1 MRKLHLSTTNCVS
14 FLKMYLRPSPT
25 QFWPQP
31 SHMQRSHPGAA
42 RALIRPHIGKPTPK
56 LTKRWRQKGDEKGAC
71 MHATIWTLVSP
82 LLRRMSIYGWASR
95 QLEQVGNLGNL
106 VKLLPP
112 TLWRL
117 EFSARV
123 IFVASCTV
131 HQNSASPHCDAEM
144 LCAEFLVLGVWCSM
158 HSKLMVVWLP
168 S

>member
-14 FLKMYLRPSPT
+14 FSKMYLRPCPT

-95 QLEQVGNLGNL
+95 QLGQLGQL
-106 VKLLPP
+106 GK
-112 TLWRL
+112 
-117 EFSARV
+117 
-123 IFVASCTV
+123 VASTDSLALGIQC
-131 HQNSASPHCDAEM
+131 PCDICCILHRTSEQCISS
-144 LCAEFLVLGVWCSM
+144 L
-158 HSKLMVVWLP
+158 
-168 S
+168 